1 MTTCYWL
8 QVQFPEGTIIFAT
21 ARAGS
26 NTLGITNLSKYPDQ
40 FSNVSIRPVVFPLL
54 MYKFLVSVNKVD
66 SHNSNRNPDIVL
78 EKLWVTQCGWL
89 RLCTNIAMGMV
100 ITNFYKLFRYG
111 VKRDRHD
118 KFISIREFS
127 E

>member
-40 FSNVSIRPVVFPLL
+40 FSNVLIRPVAFPLF
-54 MYKFLVSVNKVD
+54 MYKFLGLVMKVD
-66 SHNSNRNPDIVL
+66 SHNRYLNTDIVL

-89 RLCTNIAMGMV
+89 RLCTNIYMGIV
-100 ITNFYKLFRYG
+100 ITNCWIMFCYG
-111 VKRDRHD
+111 G
-118 KFISIREFS
+118 
-127 E
+127 